1 MKPIKFQPLLFPKI
15 WGGEKIAT
23 LKQYKNASAKVGES
37 FEVSAL
43 KGECTPEIEGDDHG
57 ASLSELIEKYG
68 AELVGENVFQKYG
81 TEFPILIKFIDAREP
96 LSIQVHPDDEM
107 AQREGMPCG
116 KSEMW
121 YVVQADEGASLYA
134 GFSKDVNPD
143 DYEKLLNDGTLT
155 DSVNKYETRAGDA
168 FYIPAGTIHSIGAGN
183 LIIEVQQTSGA
194 TYRVYDFD
202 RKDNRGKKREL
213 HVEKARQALNF
224 NARNDFRIDVP
235 KEKNQPVVVKKCE
248 YFNTHVMHLDK
259 VLTRDYS
266 TIDSFVILIAF
277 EGSATLL
284 DSEGNTIT
292 MQQGESVLYPA
303 CNESIR
309 FTPSGKFSC
318 FETYI

>member
-15 WGGEKIAT
+15 WGGEKIAAF
-23 LKQYKNASAKVGES
+23 KQYKNASAKVGES

-43 KGECTPEIEGDDHG
+43 KGESTPEIFGDDHG
-57 ASLSELIEKYG
+57 KSLSELIKKYG
-68 AELVGENVFQKYG
+68 EKLVGKTVFQRYG
-81 TEFPILIKFIDAREP
+81 TEFPILIKFIDASEP

-107 AQREGMPCG
+107 ARREGLQCG

-121 YVVQADEGASLYA
+121 YVVQADEGASIYA
-134 GFSKDVNPD
+134 GFNHDVNPS
-143 DYEKLLNDGTLT
+143 DYEKQLNDGTLI
-155 DSVNKYETRAGDA
+155 DIVNNYETKAGDA

-183 LIIEVQQTSGA
+183 LIIEVQQTSGT

-213 HVEKARQALNF
+213 HVEKAREALNF
-224 NARNDFRIDVP
+224 KARNDFRISVP
-235 KEKNQPVVVKKCE
+235 EEMNQPIVVKKCE

-259 VLTRDYS
+259 VFTRDYS

-277 EGSATLL
+277 EGTATLL

-303 CNESIR
+303 CNETIR
-309 FTPSGKFSC
+309 FMPLGKFSC